1 MSDVYIGC
9 KLNEESLLIDLPQT
23 QSTLDQMLI
32 DEPSD
37 VILPDVLNSPKVAH
51 SKVISQLERQV
62 QDLED
67 SIQRDIEIVEKLHDT
82 VLEQTS
88 LKKQYYDK
96 KLELV

>member
-1 MSDVYIGC
+1 MPDLSEVYIGC

-37 VILPDVLNSPKVAH
+37 VILPDVLNSPRVAH

-67 SIQRDIEIVEKLHDT
+67 SIQREIEIVEKLHDT
-82 VLEQTS
+82 VLE
-88 LKKQYYDK
+88 
-96 KLELV
+96 